1 MLVICRKRDAIDMV
15 ATPSGLVMMITVTMM
30 MPVFRKKRDAID
42 MLAGPVIRN
51 HDDYNEVENYT
62 Q

>member
-1 MLVICRKRDAIDMV
+1 MV
-15 ATPSGLVMMITVTMM
+15 ATPSGLVMMIITMTMITVTMM
-30 MPVFRKKRDAID
+30 MPVFRKKRGAID

-51 HDDYNEVENYT
+51 HDDYNEVDDYI